1 MTIQS
6 WSFIKPI
13 YLEGKIIVDT
23 STKPVVHISHW
34 SKACIETTTIDHDD
48 NGDGDDDDDGDG
60 NNSNG
65 DNGDDII
72 LLLCILL

>member
-1 MTIQS
+1 M
-6 WSFIKPI
+6 
-13 YLEGKIIVDT
+13 DT

-48 NGDGDDDDDGDG
+48 NGDDDDDGDGDGDG
-60 NNSNG
+60 NNSND

-72 LLLCILL
+72 LLLCIFL

>member
-1 MTIQS
+1 M
-6 WSFIKPI
+6 
-13 YLEGKIIVDT
+13 DT

-60 NNSNG
+60 DGDGNNSND

-72 LLLCILL
+72 LLLCIFL